1 LAIST
6 TLFAAASPT
15 ALIPFLAFE
24 CLALRPA
31 DFVDRND
38 RQNCKGRESNCHLG
52 APAQPIRAFY
62 SRGEC
67 FPRLN
72 TNHRSRSLSSDWP
85 KQRAGW
91 FRSLTA
97 PASRSWHRL
106 CSLLCMPLYY
116 FKLVDS
122 RIVSDHGV
130 HQLADEAAARKAAIE
145 LARSI
150 RETRPDLVG
159 QSCSVS
165 VTDEYGAGICLV
177 PVDGS

>member
-1 LAIST
+1 
-6 TLFAAASPT
+6 
-15 ALIPFLAFE
+15 
-24 CLALRPA
+24 
-31 DFVDRND
+31 
-38 RQNCKGRESNCHLG
+38 
-52 APAQPIRAFY
+52 
-62 SRGEC
+62 
-67 FPRLN
+67 
-72 TNHRSRSLSSDWP
+72 
-85 KQRAGW
+85 
-91 FRSLTA
+91 
-97 PASRSWHRL
+97 
-106 CSLLCMPLYY
+106 MPLYY

-177 PVDGS
+177 PLRAQKLPAPTLSQANGLSFN